1 MLEEQKVEQEEQKV
15 EQQEQIELPK
25 EDAIEESQD
34 PQFEI
39 KQEFERAEGIEFTQ
53 TLDKEDIK
61 TFNLF
66 LIKHDSSALVKRSFL
81 IFAGVLFIVMSI
93 ITKKNYYMIA
103 LGSVLV
109 IYATVLYNTL
119 RVAYLKSRIDKNP
132 PEPIEINVK
141 ITDQYIRYQLKEET
155 DSPLVSFN
163 NIYKVVKNKDY
174 LYLFINRYSIVVLK
188 LNSIE
193 QKEKVLEQVKNR
205 YLPRKSY
212 FEK

>member
-1 MLEEQKVEQEEQKV
+1 MLEEQKVEQE
-15 EQQEQIELPK
+15 EQIELPK
-25 EDAIEESQD
+25 EDAIEESED

-103 LGSVLV
+103 LGSILV

>member
-1 MLEEQKVEQEEQKV
+1 MLEEQKVEQE
-15 EQQEQIELPK
+15 EQIELPK

-39 KQEFERAEGIEFTQ
+39 KQEFEKAEGIEFTQ

-81 IFAGVLFIVMSI
+81 IFAGALFIVMSI

-103 LGSVLV
+103 LGSALV

>member
-1 MLEEQKVEQEEQKV
+1 MLEEQKVEQEKQKV
-15 EQQEQIELPK
+15 EQEEQIELPK

-103 LGSVLV
+103 LGSILV

-205 YLPRKSY
+205 YLSRKSY

>member
-1 MLEEQKVEQEEQKV
+1 MLEEQKVEQEEP
-15 EQQEQIELPK
+15 IELPK

-39 KQEFERAEGIEFTQ
+39 KQEFEKAEGIEFTQ

-81 IFAGVLFIVMSI
+81 IFAGALFIVMSI

-103 LGSVLV
+103 LGSALV

>member
-1 MLEEQKVEQEEQKV
+1 MLEEQKVEQEEQN
-15 EQQEQIELPK
+15 ELLK

-39 KQEFERAEGIEFTQ
+39 KQEFEKAEGIEFTQ

-81 IFAGVLFIVMSI
+81 IFAGALFIVMSI

-103 LGSVLV
+103 LGSALV

>member
-1 MLEEQKVEQEEQKV
+1 MLEEQKVEQE
-15 EQQEQIELPK
+15 EQIELPK

-81 IFAGVLFIVMSI
+81 IFAGALFIVMSI

>member
-103 LGSVLV
+103 LGSILV

-119 RVAYLKSRIDKNP
+119 RVAYLKNRIDKNP

>member
-1 MLEEQKVEQEEQKV
+1 MWD
-15 EQQEQIELPK
+15 I
-25 EDAIEESQD
+25 
-34 PQFEI
+34 
-39 KQEFERAEGIEFTQ
+39 T
-53 TLDKEDIK
+53 IK

-81 IFAGVLFIVMSI
+81 IFAGALFIVMSI

-103 LGSVLV
+103 LGSALV

>member
-1 MLEEQKVEQEEQKV
+1 MLEEQKVEQE
-15 EQQEQIELPK
+15 EQIELPK

-39 KQEFERAEGIEFTQ
+39 KQEFEKTEGIEFTQ

-81 IFAGVLFIVMSI
+81 IFAGALFIVMSI

-103 LGSVLV
+103 LGSALV

>member
-1 MLEEQKVEQEEQKV
+1 MLEEQKVEQEEQ
-15 EQQEQIELPK
+15 IELPK
-25 EDAIEESQD
+25 EDATEESQD

>member
-1 MLEEQKVEQEEQKV
+1 M
-15 EQQEQIELPK
+15 
-25 EDAIEESQD
+25 
-34 PQFEI
+34 
-39 KQEFERAEGIEFTQ
+39 
-53 TLDKEDIK
+53 
-61 TFNLF
+61 
-66 LIKHDSSALVKRSFL
+66 
-81 IFAGVLFIVMSI
+81 
-93 ITKKNYYMIA
+93 
-103 LGSVLV
+103 

>member
-1 MLEEQKVEQEEQKV
+1 MLEEQKVEQE
-15 EQQEQIELPK
+15 EQIELPK

-39 KQEFERAEGIEFTQ
+39 KQEFEKAEGIEFTQ

-81 IFAGVLFIVMSI
+81 IFAGALFIVMSI

-103 LGSVLV
+103 LGSALV

-119 RVAYLKSRIDKNP
+119 RVAYLK
-132 PEPIEINVK
+132 
-141 ITDQYIRYQLKEET
+141 
-155 DSPLVSFN
+155 
-163 NIYKVVKNKDY
+163 
-174 LYLFINRYSIVVLK
+174 
-188 LNSIE
+188 
-193 QKEKVLEQVKNR
+193 
-205 YLPRKSY
+205 
-212 FEK
+212 

>member
-1 MLEEQKVEQEEQKV
+1 MLEEQKVEQEEQ
-15 EQQEQIELPK
+15 IELQK
-25 EDAIEESQD
+25 EDAIEELQD

-39 KQEFERAEGIEFTQ
+39 KQEFEKAEGIEFTQ

-81 IFAGVLFIVMSI
+81 IFTGALFIVMSI
-93 ITKKNYYMIA
+93 ITKTNYYMIA
-103 LGSVLV
+103 LGSILV